1 MSVFKMSIHT
11 SEYSLLRN
19 LIQFGPKL
27 QFLQIFFYYLKY
39 YQYLILQMASSCPVF
54 LNSVICQLS
63 LSKIHSTH
71 HILLLGAHVWG
82 EARFTRTFSCYMR
95 NHSRGLPSPSKCLT
109 GTCFVCPAIK
119 LGTDVVPVLMEL
131 VAKEA

>member
-1 MSVFKMSIHT
+1 MATHSSVLAWRIPGMG
-11 SEYSLLRN
+11 E
-19 LIQFGPKL
+19 L

-39 YQYLILQMASSCPVF
+39 YQYLILQMGSSCPIF

-63 LSKIHSTH
+63 LSKIHFKH

-82 EARFTRTFSCYMR
+82 EAAFTCTFSCYMR
-95 NHSRGLPSPSKCLT
+95 NNSRGLPSSSKCLT
-109 GTCFVCPAIK
+109 GMYFVCPAIK
-119 LGTDVVPVLMEL
+119 LGTDMIPVLMEL